1 MQYWARISVEQPQDD
16 ANSGNKWLCKAE
28 METRFGFRLTCAM
41 LYNGNMKNM
50 LCFATHSMA
59 KDMCMY
65 KRPNIVDETLGS
77 TDTVMIL
84 TSGTDCDNPLATEA
98 TCSPRWRAEVAQDSA
113 KYALYLAP
121 RARFPDVKLLQF
133 VFCISVD
140 AQSI

>member
-16 ANSGNKWLCKAE
+16 ANSGNKWLCKTE

-77 TDTVMIL
+77 T
-84 TSGTDCDNPLATEA
+84 
-98 TCSPRWRAEVAQDSA
+98 AQDSA